1 MKISIILP
9 YKENF
14 SSQYAG
20 AVSLFLKDTIKLS
33 KYRNFIKV
41 FGSTNY
47 KKDILKYNY
56 INLNINKTFFKS
68 KSKEYIKNFINY
80 ENKSKSKIVEIH
92 NRPNYIDQIFKINKN
107 IVLHFHNDPLKI
119 KGSKSIKDRNNIIQK
134 TKKNGLYFQQT

>member
-41 FGSTNY
+41 FWV
-47 KKDILKYNY
+47 
-56 INLNINKTFFKS
+56 NKLQKR
-68 KSKEYIKNFINY
+68 YIKI
-80 ENKSKSKIVEIH
+80 
-92 NRPNYIDQIFKINKN
+92 
-107 IVLHFHNDPLKI
+107 
-119 KGSKSIKDRNNIIQK
+119 
-134 TKKNGLYFQQT
+134 